1 MMPSAT
7 PQQLSL
13 LQWNAHSILPKIA
26 NFRSLINLNQV
37 QIFAISETWLTEEKD
52 FYVPQ
57 FNILRSDR
65 DQPYG
70 GVLLGLKHGIE
81 FKRVEIEQPSP
92 IEIVAAT
99 INVTSTELTI
109 ASIYIPPTI
118 NLRYTDLKRIVDTL
132 PAPLMLLGD
141 FNSKGCAWGEQI
153 DDSRAK
159 IIYDLTDE
167 FDLVILNT
175 GEITR
180 IACPTQSCS
189 RLDLSICSSRIA
201 LNCSWKVIDDP
212 SGSDHLPIIVSLQSN
227 TPESASTTNYDLT
240 KHIDWNRYRGQLDS
254 IVTEINHS
262 EDPIETHAFL
272 IDSIKQSAIASQTK
286 PIPNGG
292 NVRKNPT
299 IWWDWE
305 CSKMLTKW
313 SDAFKTF
320 RSSGSTEN
328 YLKSKKSRGG
338 I

>member
-92 IEIVAAT
+92 IAIVAAT

-118 NLRYTDLKRIVDTL
+118 NLRYTDIQRYSRYT
-132 PAPLMLLGD
+132 
-141 FNSKGCAWGEQI
+141 SCA
-153 DDSRAK
+153 
-159 IIYDLTDE
+159 
-167 FDLVILNT
+167 
-175 GEITR
+175 
-180 IACPTQSCS
+180 
-189 RLDLSICSSRIA
+189 
-201 LNCSWKVIDDP
+201 
-212 SGSDHLPIIVSLQSN
+212 
-227 TPESASTTNYDLT
+227 
-240 KHIDWNRYRGQLDS
+240 
-254 IVTEINHS
+254 
-262 EDPIETHAFL
+262 
-272 IDSIKQSAIASQTK
+272 
-286 PIPNGG
+286 
-292 NVRKNPT
+292 
-299 IWWDWE
+299 
-305 CSKMLTKW
+305 
-313 SDAFKTF
+313 SDAL
-320 RSSGSTEN
+320 R
-328 YLKSKKSRGG
+328 
-338 I
+338 